1 MFFFLY
7 VWTYLHNIK
16 DTYEKENFKN
26 GYNIVKKIHKIER
39 QKKSVTQNFKHILQA
54 KITFKKIYLQKKDGK
69 FAQCLAFLNSVYVH
83 AISFIDEK
91 AKFQLLHTSNS
102 NLILNM

>member
-39 QKKSVTQNFKHILQA
+39 QKKSVTQNFKHIL
-54 KITFKKIYLQKKDGK
+54 
-69 FAQCLAFLNSVYVH
+69 
-83 AISFIDEK
+83 
-91 AKFQLLHTSNS
+91 
-102 NLILNM
+102 